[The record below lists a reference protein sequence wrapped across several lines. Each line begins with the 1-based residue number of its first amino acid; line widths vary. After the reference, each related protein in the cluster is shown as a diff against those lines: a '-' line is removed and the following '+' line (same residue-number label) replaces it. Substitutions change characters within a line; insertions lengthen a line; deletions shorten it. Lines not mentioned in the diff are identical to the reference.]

1 MSFANTRI
9 EEIARACHEANRG
22 YCAALGDHSQPS
34 WFEAPMWMRQSAIN
48 GVKFALAN
56 PQVTPEQSHESW
68 LAEKR
73 AAGWTWGPV
82 KDASLK
88 QHPCF
93 VPYAELPVEQRAK
106 DHIFLGVVRGMR

>member
-9 EEIARACHEANRG
+9 EEIARACHEAYRG
-22 YCAALGDHSQPS
+22 YCTAMGDHSQPS
-34 WFEAPMWMRQSAIN
+34 WFEAPMWMRQWAVNS
-48 GVKFALAN
+48 VKFALAN
-56 PQVTPEQSHESW
+56 PQVTPEQAHERW
-68 LAEKR
+68 LTEKR